1 MHSLLLLFRSLHLV
15 SNVEKLVVH
24 FFLSPLD
31 QLMRETR
38 HSSGETTGLLP
49 QIRETG
55 AFKSLEESKR
65 NATNDDDNKSSSN
78 SNNARKFQFVC
89 MGNVNAAKTR
99 IVISEKTFRTKSGQ
113 PLYSNKHRLTLL
125 KRWRK

>member
-1 MHSLLLLFRSLHLV
+1 
-15 SNVEKLVVH
+15 
-24 FFLSPLD
+24 
-31 QLMRETR
+31 MRETR
-38 HSSGETTGLLP
+38 NSGDTGLLP
-49 QIRETG
+49 RIRETE

-65 NATNDDDNKSSSN
+65 NAMNDDNKSGSSSSS

>member
-1 MHSLLLLFRSLHLV
+1 
-15 SNVEKLVVH
+15 
-24 FFLSPLD
+24 
-31 QLMRETR
+31 MRETR
-38 HSSGETTGLLP
+38 NSGETGLLP
-49 QIRETG
+49 RIRETG

-65 NATNDDDNKSSSN
+65 NAMNDDNKNSSSS

-99 IVISEKTFRTKSGQ
+99 IVISEKTFRTKIVQ

>member
-1 MHSLLLLFRSLHLV
+1 MT
-15 SNVEKLVVH
+15 
-24 FFLSPLD
+24 
-31 QLMRETR
+31 ETR
-38 HSSGETTGLLP
+38 HSGETTGLLP
-49 QIRETG
+49 RIRETG

-65 NATNDDDNKSSSN
+65 NVMNDSDKSSSSS

-89 MGNVNAAKTR
+89 MGNVNTAKTR
-99 IVISEKTFRTKSGQ
+99 IVISGKTFRMKSGQ

>member
-1 MHSLLLLFRSLHLV
+1 M
-15 SNVEKLVVH
+15 VH
-24 FFLSPLD
+24 FFFLSPLNR
-31 QLMRETR
+31 LMRESR
-38 HSSGETTGLLP
+38 HFSGETTSLLP
-49 QIRETG
+49 RIRETG

-65 NATNDDDNKSSSN
+65 NATNDGDKSSSS

-113 PLYSNKHRLTLL
+113 PPYSNKH
-125 KRWRK
+125 

>member
-1 MHSLLLLFRSLHLV
+1 M
-15 SNVEKLVVH
+15 
-24 FFLSPLD
+24 
-31 QLMRETR
+31 
-38 HSSGETTGLLP
+38 GLLP
-49 QIRETG
+49 RIRETG

-65 NATNDDDNKSSSN
+65 NATNDDNNKSSSN

>member
-1 MHSLLLLFRSLHLV
+1 
-15 SNVEKLVVH
+15 
-24 FFLSPLD
+24 
-31 QLMRETR
+31 MRETR
-38 HSSGETTGLLP
+38 HSGETTAGLLP
-49 QIRETG
+49 RIRETG
-55 AFKSLEESKR
+55 AFKSSEESKR
-65 NATNDDDNKSSSN
+65 NATNDSDNKSSSSN
-78 SNNARKFQFVC
+78 SSNNARKFQFVC